1 MSLLDALLRAL
12 RNLFSVRMLW
22 LLIWPMLAALLLWGL
37 LAAVFWDD
45 LNHFFVW
52 ALGTLG
58 VRQWFEGADLHILGV
73 GLSVLLHLIL
83 LVPAV
88 MFTALMITALFAVP
102 IMVRHV
108 AQAHYPGLEQRHG
121 GTFVGSL
128 GNALL
133 GTLGYLG
140 LWIATLPLWLFGP
153 LGALAPLLA
162 AGYLN
167 QRLFRYDALAEHAD
181 RAEMRAVFCKHRAKL
196 WLLGGLLAL
205 LQYVPGVNFFAPVLT
220 GLAFVHFL
228 LEALFRQRAS
238 GNGLRP

>member
-1 MSLLDALLRAL
+1 MNILDALLRAL
-12 RNLFSVRMLW
+12 RSLFSARMLW

-45 LNHFFVW
+45 LNRFFTW
-52 ALGTLG
+52 GLAALG
-58 VRQWFEGADLHILGV
+58 VRQGFEGVDLHVLGI

-102 IMVRHV
+102 IMVRQV
-108 AQAHYPGLEQRHG
+108 ARVHYPGLEARHG
-121 GTFVGSL
+121 GTFTGSL

-181 RAEMRAVFCKHRAKL
+181 RAEMRTVFRTHRAEL
-196 WLLGGLLAL
+196 WLLGGVLAL
-205 LQYVPGVNFFAPVLT
+205 LQYVPGLNFFAPVLT

-228 LEALFRQRAS
+228 LEALFRERTS
-238 GNGLRP
+238 GGGLRA

>member
-1 MSLLDALLRAL
+1 MNLLDALLSAL
-12 RNLFSVRMLW
+12 RSLFSARMLW

-37 LAAVFWDD
+37 LAAIFWDD
-45 LNHFFVW
+45 LNHFFTW
-52 ALGTLG
+52 MLATLG
-58 VRQWFEGADLHILGV
+58 VQQWFEGIDLHVLGV
-73 GLSVLLHLIL
+73 GLSALLHLIL

-102 IMVRHV
+102 VMVRHV
-108 AQAHYPGLEQRHG
+108 AQAHYPGLEPKHG
-121 GTFVGSL
+121 GTFAGSL

-153 LGALAPLLA
+153 LGALAPLLT

-167 QRLFRYDALAEHAD
+167 QRLFRYDALAEHAGQ
-181 RAEMRAVFCKHRAKL
+181 AEMRAVFRKHRAEL

-205 LQYVPGVNFFAPVLT
+205 LQYVPGLNFFAPVLT

-228 LEALFRQRAS
+228 LEALFRERAS
-238 GNGLRP
+238 GSALRP